1 MKVMHMSSSNIRIPV
16 KAAIL
21 SCVAAA
27 IFVAS
32 PAHAVS
38 IKSSALT
45 QTSLEASKAKA
56 PMVPV
61 TRKLTQQQVSQLVT
75 QSEVAVVPEP
85 GTLALFGLGLL
96 GLGLARRRRAR

>member
-1 MKVMHMSSSNIRIPV
+1 
-16 KAAIL
+16 
-21 SCVAAA
+21 
-27 IFVAS
+27 
-32 PAHAVS
+32 
-38 IKSSALT
+38 
-45 QTSLEASKAKA
+45 
-56 PMVPV
+56 MVPV